1 MPTQKQAKTLPHP
14 QIYKFKKETCIK
26 MTRMRRKQIN
36 KRLAWRTFS
45 GHLKLPLHHKRLT
58 LVTRAH
64 LQARLPKGAK
74 NLTYQVQC
82 ALKDL
87 HCCLMTRV
95 NQII

>member
-45 GHLKLPLHHKRLT
+45 RQLKLTLHPKRLT

-64 LQARLPKGAK
+64 LQARLPRGAK
-74 NLTYQVQC
+74 NLTYLVQC

-87 HCCLMTRV
+87 HC
-95 NQII
+95 